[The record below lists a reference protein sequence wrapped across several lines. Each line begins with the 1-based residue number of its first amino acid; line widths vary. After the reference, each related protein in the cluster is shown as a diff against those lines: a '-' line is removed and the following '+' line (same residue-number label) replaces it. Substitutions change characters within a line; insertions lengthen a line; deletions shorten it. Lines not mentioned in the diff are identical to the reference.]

1 MKFKVSKCI
10 ESVNYKQNNV
20 NIPQDA
26 QAQIKN
32 REFQQFN
39 LKFELKTTII
49 LICTYTQS
57 IKFINYYQALSS
69 SALLG
74 CFDSFSS

>member
-1 MKFKVSKCI
+1 MKFKVFSPVP
-10 ESVNYKQNNV
+10 VNYEQNNV

-32 REFQQFN
+32 REFQKFN
-39 LKFELKTTII
+39 LKFELKITII
-49 LICTYTQS
+49 LISTYTQS

-69 SALLG
+69 SVLLG